1 MCIVEPHVLDPDPE
15 EVAGTSA
22 SVPQQASTSSSQN
35 KRKSIS
41 KKTRKKR
48 RKLQDHI
55 QVIDFKYKTIYLRR
69 K

>member
-15 EVAGTSA
+15 EDAGTSA
-22 SVPQQASTSSSQN
+22 SVPQQASTSSQN

-55 QVIDFKYKTIYLRR
+55 QVIEFKYKTIYLRR